1 VHATAISLKEKIK
14 RYQLYNRSRKVRAI
28 NFSGQSSTLLFKV
41 IPFLLHCNYPD
52 LPGFIDDP
60 EVKYGIY
67 RFLPEKFLDSTLFRR
82 YFPVST
88 ALSVKT
94 ATPYARNPYIHSLK
108 TIGSIGTVAQAAK
121 SDCDYW
127 VSIRHEELG
136 EKGLDLL
143 NEKCRL
149 ISEWA
154 KKFDLEVFF
163 FLMDIDQT
171 RENKFESSAEE
182 ESAGSALKLLL
193 KDELFRTHILV
204 AGKMLLWW
212 LIPPGLSDE
221 EYRRYVTRLVKS
233 GLNMDNYIDLGY
245 LSGIPRAEIFGA
257 CLWQLN
263 KALDSPF
270 KSVIKFAYLEL
281 LLNKADTL
289 PLFSSKMLRMVT
301 FPELLPEG
309 EPILEITE
317 IDPYLLLARDIVA
330 FYQQSAAVQQDDNL
344 IRECL
349 FLKTLEG
356 MKSQQKTPHL
366 KKTMA
371 LMQSWN
377 LLPEQMAKFL
387 HISNWRYND
396 LLAAGVEVHNYL
408 LSTYKR
414 LRQLFATLEKEGLE
428 HTITQRDISILGR
441 KLFTFYENK
450 ADKIEY
456 IRSLSR
462 DIMCQKAITIHIT
475 KYEGSIYFYAFQ
487 GEQTSDSIRTN
498 TELQIKRDS
507 NILTLITWLVVN
519 GILQK
524 NTEIHLAK
532 NLLNITLAEI
542 REVTGKIIATFPL
555 INFSKI
561 SATDLLKKE
570 RIVKALAI
578 INFHKLPIRAEK
590 ELHSSIVTLNNYG
603 EHFIHHYTTVT
614 QLKNEFRQLLTR
626 HFVSRWNDNLEVF
639 IPPQAEQYYIEEMLK
654 K

>member
-1 VHATAISLKEKIK
+1 LKEKIK

-28 NFSGQSSTLLFKV
+28 NFNAQSSTLFFKV

-60 EVKYGIY
+60 DCKYGIY
-67 RFLPEKFLDSTLFRR
+67 RFLPDKFLDSNLFRR
-82 YFPVST
+82 YFPSSS

-94 ATPYARNPYIHSLK
+94 PSPYARNPHIHSLK

-127 VSIRHEELG
+127 VSVRHEELG
-136 EKGLDLL
+136 EKGLELL
-143 NEKCRL
+143 DEKCRL
-149 ISEWA
+149 ISEWV
-154 KKFDLEVFF
+154 KKYDLEVYF

-212 LIPPGLSDE
+212 LIPPGLSHD
-221 EYRRYVTRLVKS
+221 EYRHYVQRLVEF
-233 GLNMDNYIDLGY
+233 GLTMDNYIDLGY

-281 LLNKADTL
+281 LLNKADDL

-309 EPILEITE
+309 ETRLEITA

-330 FYQQSAAVQQDDNL
+330 FYQESAVVQKDDNL

-371 LMQSWN
+371 LMESWN

-387 HISNWRYND
+387 HIRNWRFND
-396 LLAAGVEVHNYL
+396 LLASGVDVHNYL

-414 LRQLFATLEKEGLE
+414 LRLLFATVEQEGLE

-441 KLFTFYENK
+441 KLFTFYETK
-450 ADKIEY
+450 EHKIEY

-462 DIMCQKAITIHIT
+462 DIMCQKAITFHIT
-475 KYEGSIYFYAFQ
+475 KYEGIMYFYAFQ
-487 GEQTSDSIRTN
+487 GEQTSDSIRVHL
-498 TELQIKRDS
+498 EQQIRRDS
-507 NILTLITWLVVN
+507 NIITLITWLVVN

-524 NTEIHLAK
+524 SSEIHLAK
-532 NLLNITLAEI
+532 NLLHITLSEI
-542 REVTGKIIATFPL
+542 QAVADKIIVNFPL

-561 SATDLLKKE
+561 AAKDLLKKE
-570 RIVKALAI
+570 RIIRALAVV
-578 INFHKLPIRAEK
+578 NFHKLPIRAEK
-590 ELHSSIVTLNNYG
+590 ELHSSVITVNNYG
-603 EHFIHHYTTVT
+603 EHFIHHYTTSI

-626 HFVSRWNDNLEVF
+626 HYVSRWNDNLEVF
-639 IPPQAEQYYIEEMLK
+639 IPPQPEQYYIEEMLK

>member
-1 VHATAISLKEKIK
+1 MNEKIK
-14 RYQLYNRSRKVRAI
+14 RYQLYNRSRKIRAI
-28 NFSGQSSTLLFKV
+28 NFNAQSSTLFFKV

-60 EVKYGIY
+60 DCKFGIY
-67 RFLPEKFLDSTLFRR
+67 RFLPDRFLDANLFRR
-82 YFPVST
+82 YFPESS
-88 ALSVKT
+88 ALSIKT
-94 ATPYARNPYIHSLK
+94 PSPYARNPYIHSLK
-108 TIGSIGTVAQAAK
+108 TIGSIGTIAQAAK

-127 VSIRHEELG
+127 VSVRHEELG
-136 EKGLDLL
+136 ERGLELL
-143 NEKCRL
+143 NEKCTL

-154 KKFDLEVFF
+154 KKHGLEVYF

-171 RENKFESSAEE
+171 RENRFDSSAEE

-212 LIPPGLSDE
+212 LIPPGLSHD
-221 EYRRYVTRLVKS
+221 EYRQHVKKLVAS
-233 GLNMDNYIDLGY
+233 GASMDNYIDLGY
-245 LSGIPRAEIFGA
+245 LSDIPRAEIFGA

-281 LLNKADTL
+281 LLNNADKL
-289 PLFSSKMLRMVT
+289 PLFSSKILRMVT
-301 FPELLPEG
+301 FPELLPED
-309 EPILEITE
+309 EPRLEITA

-330 FYQQSAAVQQDDNL
+330 FYQQSEAVGKDDNL

-356 MKSQQKTPHL
+356 MKSQKKSKHL

-371 LMQSWN
+371 LMENWH

-387 HISNWRYND
+387 HIRNWGYND
-396 LLAAGVEVHNYL
+396 LLASGVEVHNYL
-408 LSTYKR
+408 ISTYKR
-414 LRQLFATLEKEGLE
+414 LRLIFSSVEQEKME

-450 ADKIEY
+450 PHKIEY

-462 DIMCQKAITIHIT
+462 DIMCQKDITFHIT
-475 KYEGSIYFYAFQ
+475 KYEGKMYFYAFQ
-487 GEQTSDSIRTN
+487 GIQTSDSIREN
-498 TELQIKRDS
+498 INLQIRRGTH
-507 NILTLITWLVVN
+507 IVTLITWLVVN

-524 NTEIHLAK
+524 STEIHLAK
-532 NLLNITLAEI
+532 NLLQVNLSEI
-542 REVTGKIIATFPL
+542 KAVADKIISHFPL
-555 INFSKI
+555 ITFSKI
-561 SATDLLKKE
+561 PAKELLKKE
-570 RIVKALAI
+570 AITQALAV
-578 INFHKLPIRAEK
+578 INFHKLPIRGEK
-590 ELHSSIVTLNNYG
+590 EFHSSIITLNNYG
-603 EHFIHHYTTVT
+603 EHFIHHYTTLT

-626 HFVSRWNDNLEVF
+626 HYVSRWNNNLEVF
-639 IPPQAEQYYIEEMLK
+639 IPPQPEQYYIEEKLK